1 MFSIAIS
8 SSILYILLISSQAML
23 RARFFVWGLSVELLF
38 VMSKFYLF
46 VYYIRMGAVLYKADF
61 LYPHREPPT
70 WAINDDVGPYHMQNN
85 VKNSS

>member
-1 MFSIAIS
+1 
-8 SSILYILLISSQAML
+8 
-23 RARFFVWGLSVELLF
+23 
-38 VMSKFYLF
+38 
-46 VYYIRMGAVLYKADF
+46 MGAVLYKADF

>member
-1 MFSIAIS
+1 MLGF
-8 SSILYILLISSQAML
+8 LLGGS
-23 RARFFVWGLSVELLF
+23 SVELLF
-38 VMSKFYLF
+38 VMIKFYPFL
-46 VYYIRMGAVLYKADF
+46 YYIWMGAVLYKADF

>member
-23 RARFFVWGLSVELLF
+23 RARFFGSVELLF